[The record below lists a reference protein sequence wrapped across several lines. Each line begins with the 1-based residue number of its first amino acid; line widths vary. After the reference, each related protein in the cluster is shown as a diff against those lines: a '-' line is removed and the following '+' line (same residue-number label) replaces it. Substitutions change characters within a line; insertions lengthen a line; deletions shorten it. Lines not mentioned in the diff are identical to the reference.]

1 MMSISPITLLI
12 TFVAA
17 AGKSSCQQQNREYR
31 DINDRVLLGERRLID
46 CSGFDPALYGGLVG
60 TTFFLGIGLGMFL
73 HGNQPMPQPKSS
85 SLTVVP
91 WTSGTAGGLEVL
103 RRF

>member
-1 MMSISPITLLI
+1 MSISPITLLI
-12 TFVAA
+12 TFAA
-17 AGKSSCQQQNREYR
+17 AVGKSSCNEENRM
-31 DINDRVLLGERRLID
+31 ISNARVLPSERRLND
-46 CSGFDPALYGGLVG
+46 CSGFDPALYTGLIG
-60 TTFFLGIGLGMFL
+60 TTAFLGAGLGMFL
-73 HGNQPMPQPKSS
+73 YGNQPMPQNKSSSS